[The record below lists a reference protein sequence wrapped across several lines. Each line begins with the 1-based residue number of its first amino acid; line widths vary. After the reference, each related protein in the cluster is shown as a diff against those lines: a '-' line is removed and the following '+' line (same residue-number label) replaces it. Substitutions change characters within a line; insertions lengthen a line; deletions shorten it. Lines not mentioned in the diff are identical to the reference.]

1 MYPDFLK
8 AISDFVD
15 WLSGISKTKIMWL
28 LVTLMAIGLVILIK
42 HYDNKDTRKDQEHRH
57 QIDSITVFYTRQLEN
72 CNNKRQL
79 GDQYVIDVLQ
89 QSLQDQQKQT
99 LEIQKLKDET
109 DKLKIKK

>member
-15 WLSGISKTKIMWL
+15 WLSGISKAKIMWL

>member
-1 MYPDFLK
+1 MYPDFFK

-42 HYDNKDTRKDQEHRH
+42 NYDRKDVKKDIYYRKI
-57 QIDSITVFYTRQLEN
+57 IDSVTVFYTRQLEN

-99 LEIQKLKDET
+99 LEIQS
-109 DKLKIKK
+109 